1 MLSRLLKAL
10 TLLLAVLGTVR
21 PPVGLCAVGS
31 PACHQTAK
39 RACCCNT
46 ADSGCCCKGN
56 QGQTRRSCG
65 CTQPQQP
72 APVPRP
78 QQETRH
84 ADSEPAVALLVPLVA
99 DAELSGRR
107 GAQEPQS
114 EAAGESGTLLLI
126 QLCIWRC

>member
-1 MLSRLLKAL
+1 MLPRVLKAL
-10 TLLLAVLGTVR
+10 ALLLAVFGTVR
-21 PPVGLCAVGS
+21 PPTGLCAVGGS
-31 PACHQTAK
+31 ACHKAAK
-39 RACCCNT
+39 RACCCST

-65 CTQPQQP
+65 CAQPQQP

-78 QQETRH
+78 QPETRH
-84 ADSEPAVALLVPLVA
+84 ADSETAVALLVPFFA
-99 DAELSGRR
+99 DAELPGRR
-107 GAQEPQS
+107 KAREPLS